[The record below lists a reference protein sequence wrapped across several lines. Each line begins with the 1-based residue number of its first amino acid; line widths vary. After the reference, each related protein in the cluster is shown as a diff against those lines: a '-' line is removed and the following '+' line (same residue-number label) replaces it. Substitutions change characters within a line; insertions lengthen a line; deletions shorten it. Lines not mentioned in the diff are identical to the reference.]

1 MIKTLKAELNLRPTY
16 DEMIGMIEA
25 QGDPNR
31 PSIETVIDRRATI
44 FRNNQFGSQFDNV
57 DFLGLKKQEE
67 DRARENL
74 RKAQLKNA
82 EIQAGTSAGTIDLR
96 AMGFETPEAVYEAM
110 MDEEEEEEMTS
121 EQKAMIKAEIE
132 MNLKR
137 QREAQQASALSARTD
152 LDEAHRQSLPAGVNI
167 DGEDDMPPLVNIEE
181 GEEEEDFDDD
191 PELIPADDDE
201 TTKAPAQAR
210 RHKETIDYSTKITKW
225 QDKSVQEDDIR
236 FQLFLRG
243 IELTPEQEE
252 EIAKLKVKGKGRNQ
266 TRKDYLI
273 NYIDRL
279 IQTGRWTDQVNDQLL
294 QKRMI
299 EWREMKKGK
308 GKGSSSSS
316 GGIVSTIASGAKEI
330 GGAVLE
336 AGKEAVKEAVVAG
349 ARSAVMSIM

>member
-1 MIKTLKAELNLRPTY
+1 MIKTLKAELNLKPTY
-16 DEMIGMIEA
+16 DEMIGMVEA
-25 QGDPNR
+25 QGDENR
-31 PSIETVIDRRATI
+31 PPIDKITDRRATL
-44 FRNNQFGSQFDNV
+44 FRNNQFGSQFDNI

-67 DRARENL
+67 DRAKENV
-74 RKAQLKNA
+74 RQAQLR
-82 EIQAGTSAGTIDLR
+82 EAGITARASTGTLAIGTG
-96 AMGFETPEAVYEAM
+96 GFMTPLEVYEAM
-110 MDEEEEEEMTS
+110 DNDGDEMTTEEMTR
-121 EQKAMIKAEIE
+121 IRAEME
-132 MNLKR
+132 RYLQR
-137 QREAQQASALSARTD
+137 QREAQQASTTSARTD
-152 LDEAHRQSLPAGVNI
+152 LDVAHRQSLPVGVM
-167 DGEDDMPPLVNIEE
+167 DDMQTLVNIEE

-210 RHKETIDYSTKITKW
+210 IHKETIYYSTKITKW

-252 EIAKLKVKGKGRNQ
+252 EIAKLKIKGKGRNQ

-273 NYIDRL
+273 NSIDRL
-279 IQTGRWTDQVNDQLL
+279 LQTGRWTDQVNDQLL
-294 QKRMI
+294 QKRMM

-316 GGIVSTIASGAKEI
+316 GGIGSAIASGAKEI

-349 ARSAVMSIM
+349 ARSAVMSLI

>member
-1 MIKTLKAELNLRPTY
+1 MIKTLKSELKLRPTY

-67 DRARENL
+67 DRAKEATRQ
-74 RKAQLKNA
+74 AQLR
-82 EIQAGTSAGTIDLR
+82 QAGIEAGTGTMPIVSAGFHTPLEVYD
-96 AMGFETPEAVYEAM
+96 AMDNDG
-110 MDEEEEEEMTS
+110 DEMTS
-121 EQKAMIKAEIE
+121 EEMTRIRAEME
-132 MNLKR
+132 RYLQR
-137 QREAQQASALSARTD
+137 QREAQQASTTSARTD
-152 LDEAHRQSLPAGVNI
+152 LNDAHRQSLPVGVNI
-167 DGEDDMPPLVNIEE
+167 DGEDDMPPLVNIDE

-210 RHKETIDYSTKITKW
+210 KHKETIDYSTKITKW

-243 IELTPEQEE
+243 IDLTPEQEE

-316 GGIVSTIASGAKEI
+316 GGVVSAITSGAKEI

-349 ARSAVMSIM
+349 ARSAVMSLI

>member
-1 MIKTLKAELNLRPTY
+1 MIKTLKAELNLKPTY
-16 DEMIGMIEA
+16 DEMIGMVEA
-25 QGDPNR
+25 QDDENR
-31 PSIETVIDRRATI
+31 PPIDKIIDRRATL
-44 FRNNQFGSQFDNV
+44 FRNNQFGSQFDNI

-67 DRARENL
+67 DRAKENV
-74 RKAQLKNA
+74 RQAQLR
-82 EIQAGTSAGTIDLR
+82 EAGIPVRASTGTL
-96 AMGFETPEAVYEAM
+96 AMGTGGFMTPLEVYEAM
-110 MDEEEEEEMTS
+110 DNDGDEMTS
-121 EQKAMIKAEIE
+121 EEMTRIRAEME
-132 MNLKR
+132 RYLQR
-137 QREAQQASALSARTD
+137 QREAQQASATSARTD
-152 LDEAHRQSLPAGVNI
+152 LDVAHRQSLPAGVNI
-167 DGEDDMPPLVNIEE
+167 DGEDDMPQLVNIEE

-210 RHKETIDYSTKITKW
+210 RHKETIDYSTKITTW

-236 FQLFLRG
+236 FQTFLRG

-252 EIAKLKVKGKGRNQ
+252 EISKLKIKGKGRNQ

-273 NYIDRL
+273 NYVDRL

-294 QKRMI
+294 HKRMM

-308 GKGSSSSS
+308 GKGSSSS
-316 GGIVSTIASGAKEI
+316 GGIGSAIASGAKEI

-349 ARSAVMSIM
+349 ARSAVMSLI

>member
-1 MIKTLKAELNLRPTY
+1 MIKTLKAELNLKPTY
-16 DEMIGMIEA
+16 DEMIGMVEA
-25 QGDPNR
+25 QGDENR
-31 PSIETVIDRRATI
+31 PPIDKIIDRRATL
-44 FRNNQFGSQFDNV
+44 FRNSQFGSQFDNI
-57 DFLGLKKQEE
+57 DFLGLKKQKE
-67 DRARENL
+67 DRAKENV
-74 RKAQLKNA
+74 RQAQLR
-82 EIQAGTSAGTIDLR
+82 EAGITARASTGTL
-96 AMGFETPEAVYEAM
+96 AMGTGGFMTPLEVYEAM
-110 MDEEEEEEMTS
+110 DNDGDEMTS
-121 EQKAMIKAEIE
+121 EEMTRIRAEME
-132 MNLKR
+132 RYLQR
-137 QREAQQASALSARTD
+137 QREAQQASATSARTD
-152 LDEAHRQSLPAGVNI
+152 LDVAHRQSLPAGVNI
-167 DGEDDMPPLVNIEE
+167 DGEDDVPPLVNIEE

-210 RHKETIDYSTKITKW
+210 KHKETIDYSTKITKW

-252 EIAKLKVKGKGRNQ
+252 EISKLKIKRKGRNQ

-273 NYIDRL
+273 NYVDRL

-294 QKRMI
+294 QKRMM

-308 GKGSSSSS
+308 GKGSSSS
-316 GGIVSTIASGAKEI
+316 GGIGSAIASGAKEI

-349 ARSAVMSIM
+349 ARSAVMSLI

>member
-1 MIKTLKAELNLRPTY
+1 MIKTLKSELKLRPTY
-16 DEMIGMIEA
+16 DEMIGTIEDA
-25 QGDPNR
+25 DKENR
-31 PSIETVIDRRATI
+31 PPIDKIIDRRATL
-44 FRNNQFGSQFDNV
+44 FRNNQFGSQFDNI
-57 DFLGLKKQEE
+57 DFLGLRKQEE
-67 DRARENL
+67 DRAKENV
-74 RKAQLKNA
+74 RQAQLREAGISARASTGTLAIGTGGFMTPA
-82 EIQAGTSAGTIDLR
+82 EVYEDAMLRPEPTPQEIEEIRTQLMAIDDLR
-96 AMGFETPEAVYEAM
+96 RASM
-110 MDEEEEEEMTS
+110 
-121 EQKAMIKAEIE
+121 EQ
-132 MNLKR
+132 
-137 QREAQQASALSARTD
+137 ARSRTQSG
-152 LDEAHRQSLPAGVNI
+152 LDEAHRQSLPAGINM

-201 TTKAPAQAR
+201 STKAPAQPR
-210 RHKETIDYSTKITKW
+210 KHKETIDYSTKITKW

-316 GGIVSTIASGAKEI
+316 GGIGSAIASRAKEI

-349 ARSAVMSIM
+349 ARSAVMSLI

>member
-1 MIKTLKAELNLRPTY
+1 MIKTLKAELNLKPTY

-25 QGDPNR
+25 QGDENR
-31 PSIETVIDRRATI
+31 PPIDKIIDRRATL
-44 FRNNQFGSQFDNV
+44 FRNNQFGSQFDNI

-67 DRARENL
+67 DRAKENV
-74 RKAQLKNA
+74 RQAQLREA
-82 EIQAGTSAGTIDLR
+82 GIMAGTSSGTLTIRTSGLS
-96 AMGFETPEAVYEAM
+96 TPAEVYEAI
-110 MDEEEEEEMTS
+110 DEEEEMTS
-121 EQKAMIKAEIE
+121 EEMTRIRAEME
-132 MNLKR
+132 RYLQR
-137 QREAQQASALSARTD
+137 QREAQQASATSARTD
-152 LDEAHRQSLPAGVNI
+152 LDVAHRQSLPAGVNI
-167 DGEDDMPPLVNIEE
+167 DGEDDMPPLVNIED

-210 RHKETIDYSTKITKW
+210 RHKETIDHSTKITKW

-252 EIAKLKVKGKGRNQ
+252 EMSKLEINGKGRNQ

-273 NYIDRL
+273 NYVDRL

-294 QKRMI
+294 QKRMM

-308 GKGSSSSS
+308 GKGSSSS
-316 GGIVSTIASGAKEI
+316 GGIGSAIASGAKEI

-349 ARSAVMSIM
+349 ARSAVMSLT

>member
-1 MIKTLKAELNLRPTY
+1 MIKTLKAELNLKPTY
-16 DEMIGMIEA
+16 DEMIGMVAA
-25 QGDPNR
+25 QGDENR
-31 PSIETVIDRRATI
+31 PPIDKIIDRRATL
-44 FRNNQFGSQFDNV
+44 FRNNQFGSQFDNI

-67 DRARENL
+67 DRAKENV
-74 RKAQLKNA
+74 RQAQLR
-82 EIQAGTSAGTIDLR
+82 EAGITARASTGTL
-96 AMGFETPEAVYEAM
+96 AMGTGGFMTPLEVYEAM
-110 MDEEEEEEMTS
+110 DNDGDEMTS
-121 EQKAMIKAEIE
+121 EEMTTIRAEME
-132 MNLKR
+132 RYLQR
-137 QREAQQASALSARTD
+137 QREAQQASATSARTD
-152 LDEAHRQSLPAGVNI
+152 LDVAHRQSLPAGVNI

-201 TTKAPAQAR
+201 ATKAPAQAR

-252 EIAKLKVKGKGRNQ
+252 EISKLKIKGKGRNQ
-266 TRKDYLI
+266 TRKDYLM
-273 NYIDRL
+273 NYVDRL

-294 QKRMI
+294 QKRMM
-299 EWREMKKGK
+299 EWREMKTGK
-308 GKGSSSSS
+308 GKGSSSS
-316 GGIVSTIASGAKEI
+316 GGIGSAIASGAKEI

-349 ARSAVMSIM
+349 ARSAVMSLI

>member
-1 MIKTLKAELNLRPTY
+1 MIKTLKSELKLRPTY

-67 DRARENL
+67 DRAKEATRQ
-74 RKAQLKNA
+74 AQLR
-82 EIQAGTSAGTIDLR
+82 QAGIEAGTGTMPIVSAG
-96 AMGFETPEAVYEAM
+96 FQTPLEVYEAM
-110 MDEEEEEEMTS
+110 DDGDEMTS
-121 EQKAMIKAEIE
+121 EEMTRLRAEME
-132 MNLKR
+132 RYLQR
-137 QREAQQASALSARTD
+137 QREAQQASATSAKTD
-152 LDEAHRQSLPAGVNI
+152 LNDVHRQSLPAGVNI
-167 DGEDDMPPLVNIEE
+167 YGEDDMPPLVNIDE

-210 RHKETIDYSTKITKW
+210 KHKETIDYSTKITKW

-294 QKRMI
+294 QKRMM

-316 GGIVSTIASGAKEI
+316 GGIGSAIASGAKEI

-349 ARSAVMSIM
+349 ARSAVMSLI

>member
-1 MIKTLKAELNLRPTY
+1 MKHKG
-16 DEMIGMIEA
+16 DE
-25 QGDPNR
+25 NR
-31 PSIETVIDRRATI
+31 PPIDTITDRRATL
-44 FRNNQFGSQFDNV
+44 FRNNQFGSQFDNI

-67 DRARENL
+67 DRAKENV
-74 RKAQLKNA
+74 RQAQLR
-82 EIQAGTSAGTIDLR
+82 EAGITARASTGTL
-96 AMGFETPEAVYEAM
+96 AMGTGGFMTPLEVYEAM
-110 MDEEEEEEMTS
+110 DNDGDEMTS
-121 EQKAMIKAEIE
+121 EEMTRIRAERE
-132 MNLKR
+132 RYLQR
-137 QREAQQASALSARTD
+137 QREAQQASATSARTD
-152 LDEAHRQSLPAGVNI
+152 LDVAHRQSLPAGVNI
-167 DGEDDMPPLVNIEE
+167 DGEDDMAPLLNIEE

-210 RHKETIDYSTKITKW
+210 RHKETIDYSTKITEW

-236 FQLFLRG
+236 FQVFLRG

-252 EIAKLKVKGKGRNQ
+252 EISKLKIKGKGRNQ

-273 NYIDRL
+273 NYVDRL

-294 QKRMI
+294 QKRMM

-316 GGIVSTIASGAKEI
+316 GGIGSAIASGAKEI

-349 ARSAVMSIM
+349 ARSAVMSLIES

>member
-1 MIKTLKAELNLRPTY
+1 
-16 DEMIGMIEA
+16 MIEA
-25 QGDPNR
+25 QGDENR
-31 PSIETVIDRRATI
+31 PPIDKIIDRRATL
-44 FRNNQFGSQFDNV
+44 FRNNQFGSQFDNIE
-57 DFLGLKKQEE
+57 FLGLKKQEE
-67 DRARENL
+67 DRAKENV
-74 RKAQLKNA
+74 RQAQLR
-82 EIQAGTSAGTIDLR
+82 EAGITARASTGTLAIGTG
-96 AMGFETPEAVYEAM
+96 GFMTPLEVYEAM
-110 MDEEEEEEMTS
+110 DNDGDEMTS
-121 EQKAMIKAEIE
+121 EE
-132 MNLKR
+132 MTRIRTEMERYLQR
-137 QREAQQASALSARTD
+137 QREAQQASATSARTD
-152 LDEAHRQSLPAGVNI
+152 LDEAHRQSLPVGVMDN
-167 DGEDDMPPLVNIEE
+167 MPPLVNTEE

-210 RHKETIDYSTKITKW
+210 RRKETIDYSTKITKW

-252 EIAKLKVKGKGRNQ
+252 EISKRKIKGKGRNQ

-273 NYIDRL
+273 KYVDRL

-294 QKRMI
+294 QKRMM

-308 GKGSSSSS
+308 GKGSSSS
-316 GGIVSTIASGAKEI
+316 GGIGSAIASGAKEI

-349 ARSAVMSIM
+349 ARRAVMSLI